1 MNEKTRTE
9 LKKYFLYFM
18 VYSVI
23 GWIYEEFL
31 EIFIY
36 GRGITDRGILIG
48 PYCPVYGVGT
58 LLFLFTVYFIIK
70 DKPLKN
76 KILLLPVVFTL
87 CALIAAAVE
96 LAVSYLCEAV
106 IGYIPWDY
114 TMYKYSFQA
123 RIALST
129 SVRFGLG
136 GVLFLYIVQPFMERL
151 LGKIKDRT
159 LNVIFY
165 TAAIIFAVDCAVFVI
180 SVVV

>member
-70 DKPLKN
+70 DNIKLLQKYKN
-76 KILLLPVVFTL
+76 MKRKIL
-87 CALIAAAVE
+87 VE
-96 LAVSYLCEAV
+96 IQL
-106 IGYIPWDY
+106 
-114 TMYKYSFQA
+114 
-123 RIALST
+123 
-129 SVRFGLG
+129 
-136 GVLFLYIVQPFMERL
+136 
-151 LGKIKDRT
+151 
-159 LNVIFY
+159 
-165 TAAIIFAVDCAVFVI
+165 
-180 SVVV
+180 